1 MVHVRAVLNAYI
13 SSTKYHRDIH
23 RTKVTTAGSLRSLA
37 STRRGPDSSSRVLSD
52 QADKKIA
59 LFTSLI
65 VQCTRSRTAST
76 RDTTYM

>member
-13 SSTKYHRDIH
+13 SSTTYHRDIH
-23 RTKVTTAGSLRSLA
+23 RTKVTTAGSLA
-37 STRRGPDSSSRVLSD
+37 FTRRGPDSSSRVLSD